1 MFLDK
6 KTKASLDLLFDVP
19 HKLEPMTV
27 KKIIKKYPD
36 FAKTM
41 DGSCDEN
48 CLLFYYKKNK
58 ETGIYEFQDDDAQ
71 EDIAELLDVK
81 IKSFEL
87 KDEEEYTVK
96 EGLNTEQLEKH
107 KENIEMIREGLKQLE
122 TM

>member
-1 MFLDK
+1 MYLDK
-6 KTKASLDLLFDVP
+6 KTKASLDLYFDVP

-27 KKIIKKYPD
+27 KKIMKKYPE

-71 EDIAELLDVK
+71 EDIAELLGVK
-81 IKSFEL
+81 IKNFEL
-87 KDEEEYTVK
+87 KDKEEVTVDA
-96 EGLNTEQLEKH
+96 LTNEQIEKH
-107 KENIEMIREGLKQLE
+107 KENIEMIRDGLKQLE

>member
-1 MFLDK
+1 MNLDK
-6 KTKASLDLLFDVP
+6 KTKASLDLFFDVP

-27 KKIIKKYPD
+27 KKIMKKYPE

-41 DGSCDEN
+41 DGSCEEN

-58 ETGIYEFQDDDAQ
+58 ETGVYEFQDDDAQ
-71 EDIAELLDVK
+71 EDIAELLGVK

-87 KDEEEYTVK
+87 KDEEEVTVHA
-96 EGLNTEQLEKH
+96 LTNEQVEKH
-107 KENIEMIREGLKQLE
+107 KENIEMIRDGLKQLD